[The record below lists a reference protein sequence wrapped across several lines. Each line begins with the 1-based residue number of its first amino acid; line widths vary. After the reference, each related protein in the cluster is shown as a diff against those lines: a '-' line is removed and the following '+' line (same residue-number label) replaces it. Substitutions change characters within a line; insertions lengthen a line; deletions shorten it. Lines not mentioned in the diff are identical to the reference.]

1 MKNFNSIPL
10 PHKVRVSIGSAI
22 ILGLLQGRLNAK
34 PTTAYLLTYRQ
45 GKCSANCSFCP
56 QAKTSKGR
64 VDALSRVIW
73 PPFLTK
79 DVLSNIETSF
89 KEGTIKRVCIQVLN
103 YPDVFKDLLNLV
115 NGIRS
120 LEKVPISVCCQP
132 LNKKKM
138 SQLVEAGVD
147 RISIPLD
154 TATKNLFNRIKGPLA
169 GGPYVWEKQRN
180 VLKEAIQIFGKGF
193 VTTHLIVGLGERE
206 KEIVKIL
213 QWCVDLG
220 VYPSLFS
227 FTPVPGTNMQ
237 NHPQPSLSHYR
248 RIQIAHYLITHSK
261 TRWEKMIFDEDGRLI
276 DFGIPKKQLRQ
287 VVKSGIPFLTSG
299 CPSCNRPYYNERPG
313 GPLYNYPEKPLVTRD
328 MPRIWKGMKKLVEN
342 TN

>member
-1 MKNFNSIPL
+1 MKNFNPIPL
-10 PHKVRVSIGSAI
+10 PQKVRVSIGSAV

-45 GKCSANCSFCP
+45 EKCSANCSFCP
-56 QAKTSKGR
+56 QAKTSTGR
-64 VDALSRVIW
+64 IDALSRVIW

-79 DVLSNIETSF
+79 DVLSKIETSF

-103 YPDVFKDLLNLV
+103 YPDVFNDLVTLV

-120 LEKVPISVCCQP
+120 LEKVPVSVCCQP
-132 LNKKKM
+132 LNKRKM
-138 SQLVEAGVD
+138 LQLVEVGVD

-180 VLKEAIQIFGKGF
+180 VLKEAVQIFGKGF

-227 FTPVPGTNMQ
+227 FTPVPGTNLE

-248 RIQIAHYLITHSK
+248 RIQIAHYLITRST
-261 TRWEKMIFDEDGRLI
+261 TRGEKMIFDEDGRLI
-276 DFGIPKKQLRQ
+276 DFGISKKQLRQ
-287 VVKSGIPFLTSG
+287 VVKSGMPFLTSG

-313 GPLYNYPEKPLVTRD
+313 GPLYNYPEKPLVVRD
-328 MPRIWKGMKKLVEN
+328 MPRIWKDMKKLVEN